1 MVVKISNKDIRRYA
15 FKKRKIYL
23 KSKKIKNKNISF
35 GEVLGEIRVLK
46 EKGIITIENVSI
58 YISKAIMKI
67 KN

>member
-1 MVVKISNKDIRRYA
+1 MVVKISNKDIHRYT

-23 KSKKIKNKNISF
+23 KSKKIKSENISF
-35 GEVLGEIRVLK
+35 GEVLGEIQVLK

-67 KN
+67 KK